1 MKIIGQL
8 SELYSRLR
16 ANNFAN
22 HNEESQ
28 AMIRANELEME
39 FKKMYSRKMKQKKK
53 LEEELKKMEEF
64 IVDSEMEFKFIE

>member
-39 FKKMYSRKMKQKKK
+39 FKKMYSRKMKQKKNW
-53 LEEELKKMEEF
+53 KK
-64 IVDSEMEFKFIE
+64 S